1 MSIITIPAELVSLLR
16 DGCYFDLHGQL
27 EETST
32 ALEHRDFGDIRT
44 LVNAG
49 LTRAAGARALLDI
62 VGWIEPVDE
71 PYAVGVDLHEHRE
84 ALLRALLIRIEVERS
99 LEEDRNAG
107 IGDRA
112 EAKVHA
118 GQLADLVQ
126 HVEEGEV

>member
-1 MSIITIPAELVSLLR
+1 MIIITIPAELVSLLR

-27 EETST
+27 EEIST
-32 ALEHRDFGDIRT
+32 VLEHRDFGDIRT
-44 LVNAG
+44 RVDAG
-49 LTRAAGARALLDI
+49 LERANGARALLNY
-62 VGWIEPVDE
+62 VGWVEPVK
-71 PYAVGVDLHEHRE
+71 PFSVGVDLHEHRE

-126 HVEEGEV
+126 RVEEGEV